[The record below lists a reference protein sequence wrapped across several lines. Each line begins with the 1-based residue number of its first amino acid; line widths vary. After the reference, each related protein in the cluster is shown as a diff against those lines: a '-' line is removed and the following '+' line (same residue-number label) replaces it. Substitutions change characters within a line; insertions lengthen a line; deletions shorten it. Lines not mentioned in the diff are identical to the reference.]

1 MKSQIIRYS
10 VIVLVLL
17 FISSCSTTKKSTKQV
32 EVSQQKEETK
42 YETFTSKYKGNYNG
56 IPFKIQVRAAHDSV
70 IWCSVSALSMEAG
83 RMLIT
88 NDSVFVMNK
97 INKEVYKKSKNELSI
112 LLQEDLSNPVLEKM
126 IVDSLSF
133 EKHLSLK
140 TKPLIDLVIKKTIDK
155 NYNQNYNI
163 NLSLGK
169 TKYLLDVLQES
180 IEYNKTQQ
188 YPFNIPSSY
197 KIK

>member
-10 VIVLVLL
+10 VRVLVLL

-88 NDSVFVMNK
+88 NDSVFVMDK
-97 INKEVYKKSKNELSI
+97 INKQVYKKAKKELSSY
-112 LLQEDLSNPVLEKM
+112 LKEDLSNPVLENM
-126 IVDSLSF
+126 IIDSLPL
-133 EKHLSLK
+133 EKHISLK
-140 TKPLIDLVIKKTIDK
+140 TKPAIDLIINKSIGENAIH
-155 NYNQNYNI
+155 NYKI
-163 NLSLGK
+163 ELTFGK
-169 TKYLLDVLQES
+169 SKYLLNVSQES
-180 IEYNKTQQ
+180 VEYNKTQQ

-197 KIK
+197 KNK

>member
-88 NDSVFVMNK
+88 NDSVFVMDK
-97 INKEVYKKSKNELSI
+97 IKKEVYKKGKDFLTTH
-112 LLQEDLSNPVLEKM
+112 LKEDLSNSTLENMIIDTLPLEKQ
-126 IVDSLSF
+126 
-133 EKHLSLK
+133 LSLK
-140 TKPLIDLVIKKTIDK
+140 TKPTIDLIIKKSIDE
-155 NYNQNYNI
+155 NSTQNYNI
-163 NLSLGK
+163 KLSIGK
-169 TKYLLDVLQES
+169 SKYQLNVLQES

-188 YPFNIPSSY
+188 YPFSIPSSY
-197 KIK
+197 KVK

>member
-42 YETFTSKYKGNYNG
+42 YETFTSKYKGSYNG

-70 IWCSVSALSMEAG
+70 IWCSLSALSMEAG

-126 IVDSLSF
+126 IVDSLFF

>member
-10 VIVLVLL
+10 VVIL
-17 FISSCSTTKKSTKQV
+17 FILFVSSCSVNKKSITQQ
-32 EVSQQKEETK
+32 EITQQKEETK

-88 NDSVFVMNK
+88 NDSVFVMDK
-97 INKEVYKKSKNELSI
+97 INKEVYKKAKKELSSY
-112 LLQEDLSNPVLEKM
+112 LKEDLSNPVLENM
-126 IVDSLSF
+126 IIDSLPL
-133 EKHLSLK
+133 EKHISLK
-140 TKPLIDLVIKKTIDK
+140 TKPAIDLIINKSIGENSIH
-155 NYNQNYNI
+155 NYKI
-163 NLSLGK
+163 ELTFGK
-169 TKYLLDVLQES
+169 SKYLLNVSQES

-197 KIK
+197 KNK

>member
-17 FISSCSTTKKSTKQV
+17 FISSCSTSKKSTKQV

-88 NDSVFVMNK
+88 NDSVFIMDK
-97 INKEVYKKSKNELSI
+97 INKQVYKKAKKELSSY
-112 LLQEDLSNPVLEKM
+112 LKEDLSNPVLENM
-126 IVDSLSF
+126 IIDSLPL
-133 EKHLSLK
+133 EKHISLK
-140 TKPLIDLVIKKTIDK
+140 TKPIIDLIIKKSIDE
-155 NYNQNYNI
+155 NSTQNYNI
-163 NLSLGK
+163 KLSIGK
-169 TKYLLDVLQES
+169 SKYQLNVLQES

-188 YPFNIPSSY
+188 YPFSIPSSY
-197 KIK
+197 KVK

>member
-10 VIVLVLL
+10 VIVLVLF

-32 EVSQQKEETK
+32 EVAKQKEETK

-56 IPFKIQVRAAHDSV
+56 IPCKIQVRAAHDSV
-70 IWCSVSALSMEAG
+70 IWCSISALSMEAG

-88 NDSVFVMNK
+88 NDSVFVMDK
-97 INKEVYKKSKNELSI
+97 INKEVYKKGKDFLTTH
-112 LLQEDLSNPVLEKM
+112 LKEDLSNSNLENMIIDTLPLEKQ
-126 IVDSLSF
+126 
-133 EKHLSLK
+133 LSLK
-140 TKPLIDLVIKKTIDK
+140 TKPTIDLIIKKSIDE
-155 NYNQNYNI
+155 NSTQNYNI
-163 NLSLGK
+163 KLSIGK
-169 TKYLLDVLQES
+169 SKYQLNVLQES

-197 KIK
+197 KVK

>member
-1 MKSQIIRYS
+1 MHYKIIRYS
-10 VIVLVLL
+10 VVILIIL
-17 FISSCSTTKKSTKQV
+17 FVSSCSVTKKTKQQEVIV
-32 EVSQQKEETK
+32 EKEDKCK
-42 YETFTSKYKGNYNG
+42 YETFTSRYKGSYNG

-88 NDSVFVMNK
+88 NDSVFVMDK
-97 INKEVYKKSKNELSI
+97 INKQVYRKAKKELSSY
-112 LLQEDLSNPVLEKM
+112 LKEDLSNPVLENM
-126 IVDSLSF
+126 IIDSLPL
-133 EKHLSLK
+133 EKHISLK

>member
-1 MKSQIIRYS
+1 MKHNIIRYFA
-10 VIVLVLL
+10 VILILL
-17 FISSCSTTKKSTKQV
+17 FVSSCSVTKKTKQQ
-32 EVSQQKEETK
+32 EVIIEKEDKCK
-42 YETFTSKYKGNYNG
+42 YETFTSRYKGSYNG
-56 IPFKIQVRAAHDSV
+56 IPFKIQVRAAYDSV
-70 IWCSVSALSMEAG
+70 IWCSLSALSMEAG

-155 NYNQNYNI
+155 NSNQNYNI

>member
-88 NDSVFVMNK
+88 NDSVFVMDK
-97 INKEVYKKSKNELSI
+97 INKEVYKKGKDFLTTH
-112 LLQEDLSNPVLEKM
+112 LKEDLSNSTLENMIIDTLPLEKQ
-126 IVDSLSF
+126 
-133 EKHLSLK
+133 LSLK
-140 TKPLIDLVIKKTIDK
+140 TKPTIDLIIKKSIDE
-155 NYNQNYNI
+155 NSTQNYNI
-163 NLSLGK
+163 KLSIGK
-169 TKYLLDVLQES
+169 SKYQLNVLQES

-188 YPFNIPSSY
+188 YPFSIPSSY
-197 KIK
+197 KVK

>member
-88 NDSVFVMNK
+88 NDSVFVMDK
-97 INKEVYKKSKNELSI
+97 INKQVYRKAKKELSSY
-112 LLQEDLSNPVLEKM
+112 LKEDLSNPVLENM
-126 IVDSLSF
+126 IIDSLPL
-133 EKHLSLK
+133 EKHISLK
-140 TKPLIDLVIKKTIDK
+140 TKPTIDLIIKKSIDE
-155 NYNQNYNI
+155 NSTQNYNI
-163 NLSLGK
+163 KLSIGK
-169 TKYLLDVLQES
+169 SKYQLNVLQES

-188 YPFNIPSSY
+188 YPFSIPSSY
-197 KIK
+197 KVK